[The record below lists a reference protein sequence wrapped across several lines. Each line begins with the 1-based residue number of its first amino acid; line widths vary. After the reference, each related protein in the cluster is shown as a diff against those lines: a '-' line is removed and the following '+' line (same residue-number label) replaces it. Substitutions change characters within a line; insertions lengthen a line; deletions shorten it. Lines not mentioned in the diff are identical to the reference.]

1 MKPRVIYRVR
11 LLSEYFEFPSMLQAS
26 QFLKSAVESAVD
38 TEVVELYRI
47 EIVLK
52 EEGGETDAET
62 ERD

>member
-1 MKPRVIYRVR
+1 MKPKVIYRVR

-47 EIVLK
+47 EIVLRK
-52 EEGGETDAET
+52 EGDETDAET